1 MDDWAAR
8 FPELFRPRFA
18 AYADAAL
25 AFRLGTPPDELVSR
39 IHVIALGPHGRV
51 VVCRSVEGWR
61 FLPGGTREPGEE
73 LTELVRRELSEEAGA
88 TLLGVP
94 DPVFAYTLARSRRPT
109 PYRPHLPHPDSAW
122 AYDVT
127 RVSVEGAPENP
138 PDGESVVEVLA
149 LPSGEAADWLAEGDD
164 VEHAQVLR
172 LADAMNLLAP

>member
-8 FPELFRPRFA
+8 FPELFRPRFE

-39 IHVIALGPHGRV
+39 IHVIALDPHGRV

-122 AYDVT
+122 AYAVT

-164 VEHAQVLR
+164 VEHAQVVR
-172 LADAMNLLAP
+172 LAAAMDLLAP